1 MSPQTTDGDGKH
13 AAAEPGDESSTDRV
27 HDVLRRLILD
37 GELAPSAELSQLELS
52 KRLKVSRT
60 PLREALRLLEREGL
74 VVNEGRHQL
83 VRTSALSMPDLDD
96 LYAMRVIGEA
106 LAIAVTVSTFTKRD
120 LDELARE
127 LKATRAGS
135 AAERAQAHRRFHAL
149 LRTGGG
155 PRLRDHLDR
164 LFEHAERY
172 RLAYSEPDAAV
183 AREKHLEHVAILD
196 ACRAGD
202 AALARDLLV
211 DHIADTAMTLMTR
224 QRYAPFALPTA
235 IAMAKSGANAAV

>member
-1 MSPQTTDGDGKH
+1 MSRQRTDGHGPRV
-13 AAAEPGDESSTDRV
+13 AAEPDLESSTNKV

-37 GELAPSAELSQLELS
+37 GEIAPGAELSQLELS
-52 KRLKVSRT
+52 RRLSVSRT

-83 VRTSALSMPDLDD
+83 VRTSGLSMPDLDD
-96 LYAMRVIGEA
+96 LYAMRVICEA
-106 LAIAVTVSTFTKRD
+106 LAMTVTVSTLTKRD
-120 LDELARE
+120 LDELSRE
-127 LKATRAGS
+127 LKATRNGS
-135 AAERAQAHRRFHAL
+135 APEQAQAHRRFHAL

-172 RLAYSEPDAAV
+172 RLAYSEPDAAE
-183 AREKHLEHVAILD
+183 ARVKYREHAEILD

-202 AALARDLLV
+202 ATLARDLLV
-211 DHIADTAMTLMTR
+211 DHIAGTAITLMTR

-235 IAMAKSGANAAV
+235 IAMAKSGAAAA

>member
-1 MSPQTTDGDGKH
+1 MSRQRMDGHGPRDG
-13 AAAEPGDESSTDRV
+13 AEPDLESSTNKV

-37 GELAPSAELSQLELS
+37 GEIAPGAELSQLELS
-52 KRLKVSRT
+52 RRLSVSRT

-83 VRTSALSMPDLDD
+83 VRTSGLSMPDLDD
-96 LYAMRVIGEA
+96 LYAMRVICEA
-106 LAIAVTVSTFTKRD
+106 LAMTVTVSTFTKRD
-120 LDELARE
+120 LDELSRE
-127 LKATRAGS
+127 LKATRNGS
-135 AAERAQAHRRFHAL
+135 APEQAQAHRRFHAR

-155 PRLRDHLDR
+155 PRLREHLDR

-172 RLAYSEPDAAV
+172 RLAYSEPDAAE
-183 AREKHLEHVAILD
+183 ARVKYREHAEILE

-202 AALARDLLV
+202 ATLARDLLV
-211 DHIADTAMTLMTR
+211 DHIAGTAITLMTR

-235 IAMAKSGANAAV
+235 IAMAKSGAAAA